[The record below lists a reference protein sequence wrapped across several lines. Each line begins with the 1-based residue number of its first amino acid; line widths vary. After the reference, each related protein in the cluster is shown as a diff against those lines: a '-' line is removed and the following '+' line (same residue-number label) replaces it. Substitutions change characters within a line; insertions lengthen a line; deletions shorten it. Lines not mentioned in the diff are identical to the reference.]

1 MVALAPKGAE
11 MDKFGFVVHPR
22 QIEDF
27 YYYNKA
33 LKLIPKLILEQCIKL
48 VPSFKVSEVKGVRSI
63 TGKQIG
69 GFIIGCPL
77 LPIQM
82 LNLDTNVVL
91 KKIIRAGKIAENLG
105 AKIVG
110 LGGYTSVVGDKGYSI
125 AENLKIGITTG
136 SAYTAW
142 LALEGINRT
151 AEARGLDLSKA
162 TVAIIGA
169 TGAIGALCAK
179 RLCRDTAKIIITSRH
194 IEKLEKLKDTIF
206 KINPIE
212 VVIEMDA
219 HKAIENAD
227 IAITTTSAP
236 EALLNINEF
245 KNGAIVCDIS
255 IPNNVSGELKA
266 GKDVKL
272 IKGGLAKLPSDVD
285 FGISIGLPKGLVY
298 GCIAETMLLTFE
310 GRFED
315 YSVGDNID
323 PSKLDEIS
331 AIAKRHGFEVAYE

>member
-1 MVALAPKGAE
+1 

-27 YYYNKA
+27 YGYNKV
-33 LKLIPKLILEQCIKL
+33 LKLIPQLILEQCIKL
-48 VPSFKVSEVKGVRSI
+48 IPPFKVSEVKGVRSV
-63 TGKQIG
+63 TGKEIG

-77 LPIQM
+77 LPIQI

-91 KKIIRAGKIAENLG
+91 KKIIGAGKITENLG
-105 AKIVG
+105 GKIVG
-110 LGGYTSVVGDKGYSI
+110 LGGYTSVVGDKGCRI
-125 AENLKIGITTG
+125 AENLKIGVTTG

-142 LALEGINRT
+142 LALEGINRG
-151 AEARGLDLSKA
+151 AEARGLDVSKT

-179 RLCRDTAKIIITSRH
+179 RLCREVAKIIITARH
-194 IEKLEKLKDTIF
+194 MEKLEKLKEAVS
-206 KINPIE
+206 KINPVEVIIE
-212 VVIEMDA
+212 LDA
-219 HKAIENAD
+219 HKAIQNAD

-236 EALLNINEF
+236 EALLDINEF
-245 KNGAIVCDIS
+245 KNGAVVCDIS
-255 IPNNVSGELKA
+255 IPKNVNGELKGE
-266 GKDVKL
+266 GKVVKL

-315 YSVGDNID
+315 YSLGDNID
-323 PSKLDEIS
+323 PAKLDEIA
-331 AIAKRHGFEVAYE
+331 AIAKRHGFEVAL